1 MNKFFE
7 YRSIFAPYIEHY
19 IQEKEMRGYKA
30 TQLKWMLLEFDRFF
44 VQTAKK
50 DLFISLPDISNWA
63 STRISDKPNTLYQ
76 KHCAMASFCR
86 YMCLL
91 GHECYIP
98 TLPRKRTSQ
107 YVPTIFTH
115 EQMNGLFDGSDHL
128 VMKEHHAQSIMIII
142 PALLRVLYSTGIR
155 ISEALSIKNKDVD
168 FDRKAIVLNQTKNG
182 CQRLAPVNESLSRVL
197 RQYINYRNRIPAPDV
212 AHGDA
217 HLFVSSTGKPC
228 SRKTVL
234 TYFHRIIETCG
245 IRRCCNQRGPSVH
258 AIRHTAAVHSMVQ
271 LTQSGVDV
279 YTSLPLLATF
289 MGHKKVLD
297 TQTYVRLTQEMY
309 PDLLKMNT
317 EISDQV
323 YSCILTQLRQDYENS
338 RN

>member
-1 MNKFFE
+1 MCPPFLIFSTCRKEAGSMNKFFE

-128 VMKEHHAQSIMIII
+128 VMKEHHAQSIMITEVSQVKKWHHKARKK
-142 PALLRVLYSTGIR
+142 ALGFS
-155 ISEALSIKNKDVD
+155 
-168 FDRKAIVLNQTKNG
+168 
-182 CQRLAPVNESLSRVL
+182 
-197 RQYINYRNRIPAPDV
+197 
-212 AHGDA
+212 
-217 HLFVSSTGKPC
+217 
-228 SRKTVL
+228 
-234 TYFHRIIETCG
+234 
-245 IRRCCNQRGPSVH
+245 
-258 AIRHTAAVHSMVQ
+258 
-271 LTQSGVDV
+271 
-279 YTSLPLLATF
+279 
-289 MGHKKVLD
+289 
-297 TQTYVRLTQEMY
+297 
-309 PDLLKMNT
+309 
-317 EISDQV
+317 
-323 YSCILTQLRQDYENS
+323 
-338 RN
+338 